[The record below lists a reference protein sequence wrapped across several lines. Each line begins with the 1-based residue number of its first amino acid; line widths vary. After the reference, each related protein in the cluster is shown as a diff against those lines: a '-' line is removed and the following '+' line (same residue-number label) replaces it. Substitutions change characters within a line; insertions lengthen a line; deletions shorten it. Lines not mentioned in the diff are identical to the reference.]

1 MAMRKKIWCVAII
14 LGALVMAFSTVEAQ
28 TPQSADDRAARIAN
42 LERMLEELAE
52 QVRALQAEQEAD
64 KEERSEYQK
73 EVTEKIDEAVETIK
87 AREANDTGGFD
98 IGGYG
103 EIHANFNQGSDKDQ
117 IDIHRFVLDFNY
129 DFEDWIRFRSELE
142 VEHAFISDD
151 DGEIS
156 LEQFYVDFMF
166 HDKLNLRIGRF
177 LTPLG
182 IINQR
187 HEPPLFYG
195 VERPNVDKVIIPT
208 TWSSDGVGIFGNVTR
223 SLTYELYAAVG
234 LDGSKFDPKNGIRGG
249 RIKERPSLND
259 IAFMGRVDYYPF
271 VHFSAPAG
279 QTLRLGLGGY
289 TGGVDNGDQGKNPGG
304 LSGVNI
310 HMGVVD
316 FEYTLA
322 KFDLRGEFAF
332 TRIDNASKLS
342 AGVADPT
349 DPGVAKEIVGWY
361 IEPAYHVM
369 PDSWKKGRWSESD
382 AVVFARY
389 EDFDTQHTT
398 VSGRLREP
406 GGERQE
412 WTMGINFY
420 FTPSLVL
427 KADYQI
433 TEDDSATEPNNR
445 LNFGMG
451 MMF

>member
-1 MAMRKKIWCVAII
+1 MRKKIWCAAVM
-14 LGALVMAFSTVEAQ
+14 LGALVTGFSTVEAQ
-28 TPQSADDRAARIAN
+28 TSQSADDRDARIAD
-42 LERMLEELAE
+42 LERMLKELAE
-52 QVRALQAEQEAD
+52 QVRVLRAEQEAN
-64 KEERSEYQK
+64 KEERNEYQK
-73 EVTEKIDEAVETIK
+73 EVSKKVDEAVETIK
-87 AREANDTGGFD
+87 LREATDTGGFD

-103 EIHANFNQGSDKDQ
+103 EIHANLNQGSDKDQ

-156 LEQFYVDFMF
+156 LEQFYVDFMLD
-166 HDKLNLRIGRF
+166 DKINLRVGRF

-182 IINQR
+182 LINAR
-187 HEPPLFYG
+187 HEPTLFNG
-195 VERPNVDKVIIPT
+195 VERPNVDRVIIPS
-208 TWSSDGVGIFGNVTR
+208 TWSSDGVGIFGKVTN
-223 SLTYELYAAVG
+223 SLTYELYAASG
-234 LDGSKFDPKNGIRGG
+234 LDGSEFDPINGIRGG

-304 LSGVNI
+304 LSGVNLT
-310 HMGVVD
+310 MGVAD
-316 FEYTLA
+316 FEYALA
-322 KFDLRGEFAF
+322 KFDLRGELAF
-332 TRIDNASKLS
+332 TWIDDAEKLS
-342 AGVADPT
+342 
-349 DPGVAKEIVGWY
+349 PGVAEEMVGWY

-369 PDSWKKGRWSESD
+369 PDSWKKGRWRRSD

-389 EDFDTQHTT
+389 EDFDTQHST
-398 VSGRLREP
+398 VSGVARVP
-406 GGERQE
+406 GGDRQE
-412 WTMGINFY
+412 WTTGINFY
-420 FTPSLVL
+420 FTPSIVL

-433 TEDDSATEPNNR
+433 TDDDSGTEPGNR

>member
-1 MAMRKKIWCVAII
+1 MRMKIWCAGIM
-14 LGALVMAFSTVEAQ
+14 LGALVTSVSAVEAQ
-28 TPQSADDRAARIAN
+28 TPQSADDRDARIAE
-42 LERMLEELAE
+42 LERMLKELSE
-52 QVRALQAEQEAD
+52 QVRALRAEQEAE
-64 KEERSEYQK
+64 KEERDEYQ
-73 EVTEKIDEAVETIK
+73 EEISEKMDEAMETVLL
-87 AREANDTGGFD
+87 RETYDTGRFD

-103 EIHANFNQGSDKDQ
+103 EIHANFNQGNDKDQ
-117 IDIHRFVLDFNY
+117 IDIHRFVLDFEY
-129 DFEDWIRFRSELE
+129 DFADWITFHSELE

-166 HDKLNLRIGRF
+166 SDRLNLRIGRF

-187 HEPPLFYG
+187 HEPTLFNG

-208 TWSSDGVGIFGNVTR
+208 TWSSDGIGIFGNVTR
-223 SLTYELYAAVG
+223 SLTYELYAAGG
-234 LDGSKFDPKNGIRGG
+234 LDGSKFDPINGIRGG

-271 VHFSAPAG
+271 VNFSAPAG
-279 QTLRLGLGGY
+279 QALRLGLSAY
-289 TGGVDNGDQGKNPGG
+289 TGGVDNGDQGVNPGG

-310 HMGVVD
+310 HMGVAD

-322 KFDLRGEFAF
+322 HFDLRGELAF
-332 TRIDNASKLS
+332 TRIDNARKLG
-342 AGVADPT
+342 AGVAE
-349 DPGVAKEIVGWY
+349 EIMGWY

-369 PDSWKKGRWSESD
+369 PDSWKKGRWSDSD

-398 VSGRLREP
+398 VSGVARIP
-406 GGERQE
+406 GGARQE

-420 FTPSLVL
+420 FTPTLVL

-433 TEDDSATEPNNR
+433 TEDDSATEPDNR
-445 LNFGMG
+445 LNFGLG
-451 MMF
+451 MLF